1 MEPSEDEGPARGKL
15 RADAVLVAVT
25 VVWGSSFVVM
35 RHALETAPPFAL
47 IFWRFATALAL
58 AAAAVAILRRRRPA
72 GLLRDGTVLGT
83 LLAAGQSL
91 QVLGQAETTA
101 TKAAFL
107 TGLAVVLTP
116 FVAVFRTKRLPTL
129 ENGLGIALA
138 SVGFLLLTFPG
149 RGGAFQ
155 RGDLWVAAGSV
166 VLRVLWRRARRAG
179 GEARRALVD
188 DRPALLRRRRSRRAS
203 HWRCRAAPLSATHV
217 GSLEARP
224 IPWSGGFP
232 WSVAYLGSVCTLA
245 GFLGWTW
252 SQGRMS
258 AIHGA
263 IILALE
269 PVWATLLAAWLLRRS
284 SASAESPE
292 RSWCSPGSSY
302 RSCACAARPERLRR
316 IGDTGIGVLQ
326 VEENDHVPQTREE
339 RPKLR
344 SRRSRAPA

>member
-1 MEPSEDEGPARGKL
+1 MEPSEDEGPAGGKL

-25 VVWGSSFVVM
+25 VVWGSSYVVM

-149 RGGAFQ
+149 RGGVFQ

-166 VLRVLWRRARRAG
+166 LFAFYGVELAERAG
-179 GEARRALVD
+179 KHDALWLTIVQLSFVV
-188 DRPALLRRRRSRRAS
+188 ALAAGLALAL
-203 HWRCRAAPLSATHV
+203 RAAPLSATHV

-232 WSVAYLGSVCTLA
+232 WTVAYLGSVCTLA

-269 PVWATLLAAWLLRRS
+269 PVWASLLAAWLLG
-284 SASAESPE
+284 E
-292 RSWCSPGSSY
+292 RAGG
-302 RSCACAARPERLRR
+302 RGVAGAALVLAGIVVSELRLRA
-316 IGDTGIGVLQ
+316 
-326 VEENDHVPQTREE
+326 
-339 RPKLR
+339 
-344 SRRSRAPA
+344 RRNG

>member
-1 MEPSEDEGPARGKL
+1 MEPSEDEGPAGGKL

-25 VVWGSSFVVM
+25 VVWGSSYVVM
-35 RHALETAPPFAL
+35 RRALETAPPFAL

-149 RGGAFQ
+149 RGGVFQ

-166 VLRVLWRRARRAG
+166 LFAFYGVELAERAG
-179 GEARRALVD
+179 KHDALWLTIVQLSFVV
-188 DRPALLRRRRSRRAS
+188 ALAAGLALAL
-203 HWRCRAAPLSATHV
+203 RAAPLSATHV

-224 IPWSGGFP
+224 IPWSGGLP
-232 WSVAYLGSVCTLA
+232 WTVAYLGSVCTLA

-269 PVWATLLAAWLLRRS
+269 PVWASLLAAWLLG
-284 SASAESPE
+284 E
-292 RSWCSPGSSY
+292 RAGG
-302 RSCACAARPERLRR
+302 RGVAGAALVLAGIVVSELRLRA
-316 IGDTGIGVLQ
+316 
-326 VEENDHVPQTREE
+326 
-339 RPKLR
+339 
-344 SRRSRAPA
+344 RRNG

>member
-1 MEPSEDEGPARGKL
+1 MEPSEDEGPAGGKL

-25 VVWGSSFVVM
+25 VVWGSSYVVM
-35 RHALETAPPFAL
+35 RRALETAPPFAL

-149 RGGAFQ
+149 RGGVFQ

-166 VLRVLWRRARRAG
+166 LFAFYGVELAERAG
-179 GEARRALVD
+179 KHDALWLTIVQLSFVV
-188 DRPALLRRRRSRRAS
+188 ALAAGLALAL
-203 HWRCRAAPLSATHV
+203 RAAPLSATHV

-232 WSVAYLGSVCTLA
+232 WTVAYLGSVCTLA

-269 PVWATLLAAWLLRRS
+269 PVWASLLAAWLLG
-284 SASAESPE
+284 E
-292 RSWCSPGSSY
+292 RAGG
-302 RSCACAARPERLRR
+302 RGVAGAALVLAGIVVSELRLRA
-316 IGDTGIGVLQ
+316 
-326 VEENDHVPQTREE
+326 
-339 RPKLR
+339 
-344 SRRSRAPA
+344 RRNG